1 MSNAKRPALTAA
13 DLAQFT
19 GSETVY
25 RHSIARQILY
35 TEGVQYVAERA
46 GAYWLLDEIALNQA
60 RPEIAAEAFQLW
72 ALTVTGSRAQ
82 LRCEDG
88 NDNVVFSKDID
99 FTDFPLP
106 TIKIYVANRT
116 ILLPTE
122 Y

>member
-1 MSNAKRPALTAA
+1 MTNAKRPALTAA

-35 TEGVQYVAERA
+35 TEGVQFLAERA

-60 RPEIAAEAFQLW
+60 RPEIAAEDFQLW
-72 ALTVTGSRAQ
+72 TLTVTGSRAQ

-88 NDNVVFSKDID
+88 NDNVVYAKDID
-99 FTDFPLP
+99 YTDFPLP

-122 Y
+122 

>member
-13 DLAQFT
+13 DLTQFT

-60 RPEIAAEAFQLW
+60 RPEIAAEEFQLW
-72 ALTVTGSRAQ
+72 VLLVKESRAQ

-88 NDNVVFSKDID
+88 NDNVVFTKEID
-99 FTDFPLP
+99 FTDFPLA
-106 TIKIYVANRT
+106 TIRLYVANRT
-116 ILLPTE
+116 IMLPTE
-122 Y
+122 S

>member
-19 GSETVY
+19 GSENYFQHGV
-25 RHSIARQILY
+25 ARQILY
-35 TEGVQYVAERA
+35 TEGVQFLAERA
-46 GAYWLLDEIALNQA
+46 GAYWLIDEIALSQA
-60 RPEIAAEAFQLW
+60 RPEIAAEEFQLW
-72 ALTVTGSRAQ
+72 VLTVNESRAQ

-88 NDNVVFSKDID
+88 NDNVVYAKDID

-106 TIKIYVANRT
+106 TIRIYVANRT

>member
-1 MSNAKRPALTAA
+1 MTNAKRPALTAA

-35 TEGVQYVAERA
+35 TEGVQFLAERA

-88 NDNVVFSKDID
+88 NDNVVYAKDID
-99 FTDFPLP
+99 FTDFPLA
-106 TIKIYVANRT
+106 TIRLYVANRT